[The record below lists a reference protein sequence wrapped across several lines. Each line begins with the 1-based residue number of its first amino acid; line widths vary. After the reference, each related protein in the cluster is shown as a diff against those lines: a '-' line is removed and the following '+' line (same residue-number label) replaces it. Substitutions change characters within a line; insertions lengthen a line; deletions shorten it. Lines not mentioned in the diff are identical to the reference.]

1 MNKKPLPKGLIS
13 TTMLAQYMGGEWDP
27 DRVRRMFVRTG
38 IGFQLR
44 DKTGRLRGGWFTT
57 RSRIRDLSLEL
68 FEELS
73 EVEF

>member
-1 MNKKPLPKGLIS
+1 MTKKQLPKGLIS
-13 TTMLAQYMGGEWDP
+13 TTMMAAHMGGEWDS
-27 DRVRRMFVRTG
+27 DRVRRLFIRTG

-44 DKTGRLRGGWFTT
+44 DSTGRPRGGWFTT
-57 RSRIRDLSLEL
+57 RSRIRELSLEL